1 MKHIMGYAEFVSESE
16 SNLSY
21 RPLQRLL
28 EARRTLDGRH
38 LLLDGVTYCCE
49 TGAVVPFNESW
60 SWSDILHAGADAL
73 SMVMDAVGGSGA
85 VVDVLN
91 RISYIIEAQFVDESK
106 RSSLYLMSAITFA
119 FVYLPGPLQLVSI
132 PLKNFVKSGAKAASP
147 IIKNALKT
155 LAGIMPSVLKGVPNL
170 INNALK
176 SPLAKTLLG
185 KWAGRVAK
193 SIKAWSEGVAIAFKK
208 IMGEQVAKA
217 GVKASLKEVLSSTA
231 VQSLKKAFTLKSL
244 KMSPKVGEK
253 ALRKLGYV
261 AGKPYRYINKQGKSV
276 TAKIVGSSVDG
287 SSLLVKFGNKAHLSP
302 TTVPIDTWI
311 RQATG
316 APWGRRGYTVAAP
329 FAVKQF
335 ARMVTDDG
343 DIDPN
348 AIETVPPLDPELVSK
363 ESMAYFEDEVPDY
376 DGAGEGI

>member
-16 SNLSY
+16 SNLGY

-49 TGAVVPFNESW
+49 TGAVVPFNEGW
-60 SWSDILHAGADAL
+60 SWSDILHTGADAL
-73 SMVMDAVGGSGA
+73 SMVMDFVGGSGA

-91 RISYIIEAQFVDESK
+91 GISYIIEAQFVDESK

-119 FVYLPGPLQLVSI
+119 FVYLPGPLQLVSV

-147 IIKNALKT
+147 IIKSALKT
-155 LAGIMPSVLKGVPNL
+155 LAKIMPSVLKGVPNL

-176 SPLAKTLLG
+176 SPLAKGLLG

-193 SIKAWSEGVAIAFKK
+193 SVKAWSEGVAVAFKK
-208 IMGEQVAKA
+208 IMGEQVAKTSI
-217 GVKASLKEVLSSTA
+217 KASLKEVLSSTA

-287 SSLLVKFGNKAHLSP
+287 KGLLVKFGNKANLAP

-335 ARMVTDDG
+335 ARMVTSEG

>member
-1 MKHIMGYAEFVSESE
+1 MGYAEFVSESE

-49 TGAVVPFNESW
+49 TGVVVPFNESW

-91 RISYIIEAQFVDESK
+91 GISY
-106 RSSLYLMSAITFA
+106 
-119 FVYLPGPLQLVSI
+119 
-132 PLKNFVKSGAKAASP
+132 

-348 AIETVPPLDPELVSK
+348 AIETIPPLDPELVSK

-376 DGAGEGI
+376 DGAGEGT